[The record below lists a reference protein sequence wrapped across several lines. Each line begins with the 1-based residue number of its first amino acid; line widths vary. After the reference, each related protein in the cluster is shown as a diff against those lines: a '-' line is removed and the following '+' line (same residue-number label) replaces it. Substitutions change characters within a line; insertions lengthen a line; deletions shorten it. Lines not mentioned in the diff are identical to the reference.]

1 MPDPSDNPNLAC
13 MHGKVCMVTGAT
25 SGIGR
30 ETARELARLGA
41 TVVVVGRNPDKIV
54 TTVNEIKLE
63 TGNTS
68 VHSLLGDLSSLQE
81 VRRLA
86 QEFKDRHQRLHV
98 LVNNAGSIFLSRR
111 KSVDDIE
118 MTFALN
124 HLSYFLL
131 TILLLD
137 VLKSTAPARIINVSS
152 NAHENTVIEF
162 DDLMCQRRYRFG
174 TKAYRMSKLANL
186 LFTYE
191 LARRLEGTGLTVN
204 GLHPGLVATNL
215 LSNNGFTGRLIT
227 FFLRFRGMTPQEGS
241 RTSVYLATSPDVEGV
256 TGGYYIDHEAVPS
269 SNASYNRDMAARL
282 WQVSLEMTGLSD
294 SDVP

>member
-1 MPDPSDNPNLAC
+1 MSLQ
-13 MHGKVCMVTGAT
+13 GKVALVTGAT

-30 ETARELARLGA
+30 ETARELARQGA
-41 TVVVVGRNPDKIV
+41 SVVVVGRSPDRIV
-54 TTVNEIKLE
+54 ATVNEIKLE
-63 TGNTS
+63 TGNS
-68 VHSLLGDLSSLQE
+68 SIHSLRGDLSSQRE

-86 QEFKDRHQRLHV
+86 QEFKDRHRSLHV

-111 KSVDDIE
+111 QSADDIE

-152 NAHENTVIEF
+152 NAHENTVMEF

-191 LARRLEGTGLTVN
+191 LGRRLEGTGLTVN

-227 FFLRFRGMTPQEGS
+227 FFLRFRGMNPQEGS

-256 TGGYYIDHEAVPS
+256 TGGYYIGREAVPS
-269 SNASYNRDMAARL
+269 SNASYNREMAARL
-282 WQVSLEMTGLSD
+282 WQVSLQMTGLSD
-294 SDVP
+294 SDVS

>member
-1 MPDPSDNPNLAC
+1 MTEPLDNPGLAS

-30 ETARELARLGA
+30 ETARELARQGA
-41 TVVVVGRNPDKIV
+41 TVVVVGRSPEKIE
-54 TTVNEIKLE
+54 TTVSEIKLE
-63 TGNTS
+63 TGNNS
-68 VHSLLGDLSSLQE
+68 VHSLLGDLSSQGE

-86 QEFKDRHQRLHV
+86 QEFKARHQRLHV
-98 LVNNAGSIFLSRR
+98 LVNNAGAIFLSRR
-111 KSVDDIE
+111 QSIDNIE

-124 HLSYFLL
+124 HLSYFLF

-137 VLKSTAPARIINVSS
+137 VIKFTAQARIINVSS
-152 NAHENTVIEF
+152 NAHENTVMDFE
-162 DDLMCQRRYRFG
+162 DLQCHRRYRFG
-174 TKAYRMSKLANL
+174 TRAYRMSKLANL

-191 LARRLEGTGLTVN
+191 LARRLGGTGLTVN

-227 FFLRFRGMTPQEGS
+227 FFIRFRGMTPQEGAK
-241 RTSVYLATSPDVEGV
+241 TSVYLAASPDTEGV
-256 TGGYYIDHEAVPS
+256 TGSYYVDRRVVTS
-269 SNASYNRDMAARL
+269 SNASYDRDMAARL

-294 SDVP
+294 SDSP

>member
-1 MPDPSDNPNLAC
+1 MSLE
-13 MHGKVCMVTGAT
+13 GKVALVTGAT

-30 ETARELARLGA
+30 ETARELARQRA
-41 TVVVVGRNPDKIV
+41 TVVVVGRNSKKIV
-54 TTVNEIKLE
+54 ATVNEIKLE
-63 TGNTS
+63 TGNNS
-68 VHSLLGDLSSLQE
+68 VYSLLGDLSSQRE

-86 QEFKDRHQRLHV
+86 AEFKDQHQSLHV
-98 LVNNAGSIFLSRR
+98 LVNNAGAVFLSRR
-111 KSVDDIE
+111 RSVDDIE

-152 NAHENTVIEF
+152 DAHKSSVIEF
-162 DDLMCQRRYRFG
+162 DDLECQRRYLFG
-174 TKAYRMSKLANL
+174 ARAYRRSKLANL

-215 LSNNGFTGRLIT
+215 ISKNGVIGRVLT
-227 FFLRFRGMTPQEGS
+227 FLLRFRGMTPKEGAQ
-241 RTSVYLATSPDVEGV
+241 TSIYLATSADVEGV
-256 TGGYYIDHEAVPS
+256 TGRYFVDRRAVPS
-269 SNASYNRDMAARL
+269 SEASCDRDIAARL
-282 WQVSLEMTGLSD
+282 WQVSMEMTGLPV